1 MRLSALYAATPAN
14 IKHPYTFR
22 TYPSPDPDLSPTIVE
37 AVCASM
43 AVPTIFSPVKIETR
57 SFVGGALGASN
68 PTQVLLNEAIAIFDK
83 KDERKTR
90 IAQIISLGSG
100 APPIMTAATMTDPQ
114 GVGQVM
120 QVMTADSEVLA
131 RELSVRLFSNDAY
144 IRFNVDR
151 GMENV
156 SVDDWSGL
164 GEISN
169 YTDEYV
175 QRPGVTKDID
185 ACLKRIR
192 ERIGTTTLWQISE
205 CSAQR
210 LPLGIR

>member
-1 MRLSALYAATPAN
+1 MRPSALFAATPVN
-14 IKHPYTFR
+14 IKHPHTFR
-22 TYPSPDPDLSPTIVE
+22 TYRCGELDLSPTIVD

-43 AVPTIFSPVKIETR
+43 AVPTIFSPVKIGTQ

-68 PTQVLLNEAIAIFDK
+68 PTQVLLKEAIDIFDK

-144 IRFNVDR
+144 IRFSVDR

-156 SVDDWSGL
+156 SLDDWSGL

-169 YTDEYV
+169 HTDEYV

-205 CSAQR
+205 CIAK
-210 LPLGIR
+210 